1 MKSKLFV
8 FSVILLFILPFYSF
22 AGEGSDTIG
31 ACKILP
37 QLRYAYT
44 DNDFESNY
52 PSAELLK
59 VGRYVTHSAY
69 LQVDMG
75 TCDYFDIYGLIGAS
89 FIHTDAGLTMDMGGG
104 LYYIWKQYYDP
115 GFMFGLGIKGTFF
128 RADNG
133 FYVGAGALFTHLAA
147 DTEIKLTLTDPTP
160 GIYTN
165 KGKLI
170 ENNFY
175 ADLHV
180 GWHFKNIGL
189 TPYVGVEYRQV
200 WARFKKPL
208 FKATIDLENHHPV
221 GVYAGLDYFIN
232 DRLYLNVEGHAIDR
246 WGVNAGIGYLFDICG
261 KPAPV
266 VAPVIPE
273 SEPVLTPM
281 R

>member
-44 DNDFESNY
+44 DNNFDSENWEIPDVDNIVSGKY
-52 PSAELLK
+52 IS
-59 VGRYVTHSAY
+59 HSAY
-69 LQVDMG
+69 LQVDLG
-75 TCDYFDIYGLIGAS
+75 TCDYFDIYGLIGVN
-89 FIHTDAGLTMDMGGG
+89 FINPETGWWEEEGINTLKFD
-104 LYYIWKQYYDP
+104 YDP
-115 GFMFGLGIKGTFF
+115 GFLFGLGIKGTFF

-133 FYVGAGALFTHLAA
+133 FYVGAGVLFTHMSAKVDWWESDA
-147 DTEIKLTLTDPTP
+147 NGIRYGWGDGKLT
-160 GIYTN
+160 
-165 KGKLI
+165 

-175 ADLHV
+175 ADLHT

-189 TPYVGVEYRQV
+189 TPYVGVEFRQV
-200 WARFKKPL
+200 WAQL
-208 FKATIDLENHHPV
+208 DLTGISNIPTEFENHHPI

-281 R
+281 K